1 MEKLAEAWNE
11 SAKKSSARVVLYRVE
26 ENAQDMLEAFFD
38 YMLAV
43 DTSID
48 DIAMQFHTPLNVIET
63 FSKELVSELD
73 EMVKLWNTAD
83 KKQDVPFDSIQWQA
97 DYTLQLQDAGRDAHL
112 FVENLNR
119 LVPSLEMPDD
129 VLVTPILWLY
139 NNSSIM
145 VNDWLTKILSEEVHP
160 QLKIIIA
167 DTYENQLFNNSLSRY
182 GEDILLI
189 EPDFNMPRIMEQ
201 IAAMGNPADPETQY
215 RLNFIKLTN
224 AIGAKKD
231 EKVKEHSAACIQIAL
246 DNTERNPYWIAQII
260 TVYYTLGV
268 YKMGLKKV
276 DSAVKY
282 ACKAL
287 DAAFSAKGKI
297 SDEMTFRNI
306 GQAVMF
312 RGSLYCYRKN
322 WEMAMVDFQTAI
334 DHYGACKDVIM
345 QVEAFRMKGYA
356 AEKNGMIQEEIT
368 YLVAGARLGAFIS
381 PAVAEASSYRLLL
394 QKLLLTDYKKEIRPW
409 ELDDIVRPLLG
420 EDWEQQI
427 ITSNR
432 KSLQLQE

>member
-201 IAAMGNPADPETQY
+201 IAAMGNPADTETQ
-215 RLNFIKLTN
+215 
-224 AIGAKKD
+224 
-231 EKVKEHSAACIQIAL
+231 
-246 DNTERNPYWIAQII
+246 
-260 TVYYTLGV
+260 
-268 YKMGLKKV
+268 
-276 DSAVKY
+276 
-282 ACKAL
+282 
-287 DAAFSAKGKI
+287 
-297 SDEMTFRNI
+297 
-306 GQAVMF
+306 
-312 RGSLYCYRKN
+312 
-322 WEMAMVDFQTAI
+322 
-334 DHYGACKDVIM
+334 
-345 QVEAFRMKGYA
+345 
-356 AEKNGMIQEEIT
+356 
-368 YLVAGARLGAFIS
+368 
-381 PAVAEASSYRLLL
+381 
-394 QKLLLTDYKKEIRPW
+394 
-409 ELDDIVRPLLG
+409 
-420 EDWEQQI
+420 
-427 ITSNR
+427 
-432 KSLQLQE
+432 